1 MAQHAAQT
9 PPQTDQGQ
17 QFLTDFSSA
26 EQKVR
31 LQKAS
36 NYYNL
41 AQDLSEE
48 QCCEI
53 GQEIKKGFKDDD
65 GSRADWLEMHEY
77 WLRLYMQTDSAI
89 TADSERSWGA
99 TESIPI
105 LTEACDQFQGRSYKA
120 FFPNETFVSA
130 VPVSHTKDPQKR
142 QMNEERAER
151 IGRHLSWQ
159 LGIKNK
165 NYKKDK
171 NALFLG
177 VAVHGSFFTKTYFN
191 TFKKNTI
198 CIDNVRPTDL
208 VINYNVGPKR
218 IEDVSRKSHIIYT
231 TVGETEN
238 MVQKG
243 YLIEAAKGSYGV
255 GNTSYNK
262 AVDESQG
269 LIKGQNLIKRDKDVV
284 LVEQQFY
291 YSIDDTNIYMP
302 YIGTIDLSTG
312 RLLRLAIDYDAD
324 PMGNPVQDYEQLQYY
339 THYKFAENPDGFYG
353 LGLGQKIGDLNS
365 AVNIGTRQMLD
376 AATLSNDGN
385 NSGYISERLCM
396 DGEEEVSMTLGKLK
410 KIPDTAGDLQA
421 GIMMM
426 KFPGPSE
433 SLMKLIE
440 FMDARAQRMAST
452 TEATTGSIE
461 KNQQPTTVLAQ
472 IEQAMEMFSS
482 AQMGLSD
489 DLGDEL
495 DKIYKLN
502 QKHLP
507 LIEYFTIN
515 DMPDQITRMDY
526 ADDMMIQPIFDPK
539 FATQMQKVQRANAV
553 GQIVMQ
559 NPMTQQ
565 RPQVMDELCRLQLEA
580 LDADNIDELVPQ
592 PPPPANIDDQIQENM
607 LFLMPQQSRPPFDVF
622 PDQHHVQHLQQI
634 HDFVATHGTK
644 LQPDQAQAL
653 IAHKQKHEAFLYG
666 QQQGLIPPTPPQ
678 PSGTQGMGGQPN
690 NPMANVPI
698 TAGIPIA
705 SGTFADQIPRGGAH
719 G

>member
-1 MAQHAAQT
+1 MAQHASQT
-9 PPQTDQGQ
+9 PPQTEQGQ
-17 QFLTDFSSA
+17 QFLDDFTSA
-26 EQKVR
+26 EQTVR
-31 LQKAS
+31 LKKAS
-36 NYYNL
+36 NYYNI
-41 AQDLSEE
+41 AQDLDED
-48 QCCEI
+48 QKTKI
-53 GQEIKKGFKDDD
+53 GQEIKKGFQDDD
-65 GSRADWLEMHEY
+65 QSRADWLEMHEF
-77 WLRLYMQTDSAI
+77 WLRLYMQTDSAVSM
-89 TADSERSWGA
+89 DSERSWGA

-142 QMNEERAER
+142 KMNEERAER

-191 TFKKNTI
+191 TYKNQI

-218 IEDVSRKSHIIYT
+218 IEEVRRKSHIIYT
-231 TVGETEN
+231 TVGDTEN
-238 MVQKG
+238 LVQKG
-243 YLIEAAKGSYGV
+243 YLSEAARGSYGQ
-255 GNTSYNK
+255 GDTSYNK
-262 AVDESQG
+262 TVDESQG
-269 LIKGQNLIKRDKDVV
+269 LIKGANLIKRDKDAV

-291 YSIDDTNIYMP
+291 YDIDDTQEYRP
-302 YIGTIDLSTG
+302 YLGTIDLASG
-312 RLLRLAIDYDAD
+312 RLLRLTIDYDAD
-324 PMGNPVQDYEQLQYY
+324 EQGNPIGDYEQIQYY

-376 AATLSNDGN
+376 AATLANDGN
-385 NSGYISERLCM
+385 NSGYISERLCI
-396 DGEEEVSMTLGKLK
+396 DGEEEVSLTLGKLK
-410 KIPDTAGDLQA
+410 KIPDTTGDLAQ

-433 SLMKLIE
+433 SLMKMIQ

-515 DMPDQITRMDY
+515 DTPDQITRMDLT
-526 ADDMMIQPIFDPK
+526 DDMMIEPIFDPK
-539 FATQMQKVQRANAV
+539 YATQMQKVQRANAI
-553 GQIVMQ
+553 GQIVMA
-559 NPMTQQ
+559 NPLTQT
-565 RPQVMDELCRLQLEA
+565 RPQVMDLLCKLQLEA
-580 LDADNIDELVPQ
+580 LDSDDIDLLVPT
-592 PPPPANIDDQIQENM
+592 PPPPQNINDQIAENA
-607 LFLMPQQSRPPFDVF
+607 LFLMPPEKRPNFTVF
-622 PDQHHVQHLQQI
+622 PNQDHAKHLQEL
-634 HDFVATHGTK
+634 HDFVATHGK
-644 LQPDQAQAL
+644 DLQPEQAQAVT
-653 IAHKQKHEAFLYG
+653 AHKQMHDSFQYAIQK
-666 QQQGLIPPTPPQ
+666 GLIPPPPPPNQ
-678 PSGTQGMGGQPN
+678 QQLGGMQ
-690 NPMANVPI
+690 NPMLNSN
-698 TAGIPIA
+698 IPPA
-705 SGTFADQIPRGGAH
+705 LPQ
-719 G
+719 

>member
-1 MAQHAAQT
+1 MAQHAAEA
-9 PPQTDQGQ
+9 PPQTDEGQ
-17 QFLTDFSSA
+17 QFLDQFTSA
-26 EQKVR
+26 EQAVR
-31 LQKAS
+31 LKKAS
-36 NYYNL
+36 NYYNI
-41 AQDLSEE
+41 AQDLDDD
-48 QCCEI
+48 QKTKI
-53 GQEIKKGFKDDD
+53 GQEIKKGFQDDD
-65 GSRADWLEMHEY
+65 QSRADWLEMHEF

-89 TADSERSWGA
+89 AQDSERSWGA

-120 FFPNETFVSA
+120 FFPNETFISA

-142 QMNEERAER
+142 KMNEERAER

-191 TFKKNTI
+191 TYKNMV

-218 IEDVSRKSHIIYT
+218 IEEVLRKSHIIYT

-238 MVQKG
+238 LVQKG
-243 YLIEAAKGSYGV
+243 YFSEAAKGSYGQ
-255 GNTSYNK
+255 GDTSYNE

-269 LIKGQNLIKRDKDVV
+269 LIKGANLIKRDKDAV

-291 YSIDDTNIYMP
+291 YDIDESGQYLP
-302 YIGTIDLSTG
+302 YLGTIDLASG
-312 RLLRLAIDYDAD
+312 RLLRLTIDYAAD
-324 PMGNPVQDYEQLQYY
+324 PMGNPTDDHAQIQYY

-365 AVNIGTRQMLD
+365 AVNIGMRQMLD
-376 AATLSNDGN
+376 AATLANDGN

-396 DGEEEVSMTLGKLK
+396 DGEEEVSLTLGKLK
-410 KIPDTAGDLQA
+410 KIPDTTGDLAQ

-433 SLMKLIE
+433 SLMKMIE
-440 FMDARAQRMAST
+440 FMDMRAQRMAST
-452 TEATTGSIE
+452 TEATTGSIG

-495 DKIYKLN
+495 DKVYKLN
-502 QKHLP
+502 QQHLP

-515 DMPDQITRMDY
+515 DIPEQITRMDLT
-526 ADDMMIQPIFDPK
+526 DDMMIQPIFDPK
-539 FATQMQKVQRANAV
+539 YATQMQKVQRAQAI
-553 GQIVMQ
+553 GQIVMN
-559 NPMTQQ
+559 NPLTQT
-565 RPQVMDELCRLQLEA
+565 RPQVMDLLCKIQLEA
-580 LDADNIDELVPQ
+580 LDADDIEALVPE
-592 PPPPANIDDQIQENM
+592 PPPPENINDQIAENA
-607 LFLMPQQSRPPFDVF
+607 LFLMPPEKRPNFTVF
-622 PDQHHVQHLQQI
+622 PQQDHEKHLQEL
-634 HDFVATHGTK
+634 HDFVATHGKT
-644 LQPDQAQAL
+644 LQPEQAQAVTS
-653 IAHKQKHEAFLYG
+653 HKMMHDSFLYAI
-666 QQQGLIPPTPPQ
+666 QKGLIPPPPTPDQ
-678 PSGTQGMGGQPN
+678 QQQLIGMQS
-690 NPMANVPI
+690 PMADSN
-698 TAGIPIA
+698 IPPA
-705 SGTFADQIPRGGAH
+705 LPQ
-719 G
+719 